1 MKKCP
6 YCGKDIQDEAIKCKH
21 CKKDLKTSNFK
32 DIKSQNYYTESAWK
46 MWRPVVY
53 IFGILVMI
61 ATFFLWY
68 IWLPII
74 LTLILWKKTKFDD
87 KKKIIFT
94 AIIFVVF
101 IALGSITN
109 YIWPKPSIT
118 IIEPQ
123 ENFSVQA
130 NAVTIKGKVDPQNSE
145 IKINNEKVNAENG
158 TFTYE
163 AQLAEY
169 PTEKNQIT
177 VEATNSNGTS
187 STQVI
192 VTRIFTDEEKAESE
206 LKIKATAEA
215 KRQEA
220 LTYLK
225 NFKPNK
231 DFQIFEKAMS
241 NKVTFDWDEF
251 DYYHYYEAKKD
262 EKILYIKVN
271 TSLNS
276 PIPLN
281 AWFIDKDD
289 KIVKSELTREYH
301 FRKYQDYLR
310 GIPGN
315 DNDFEY
321 REWIKF
327 VYWARIPSDLAK
339 NTWYISIGAPKT
351 IDEIPIFSILI
362 LGKLN

>member
-6 YCGKDIQDEAIKCKH
+6 FCAEQILDSAIKCKH
-21 CKKDLKTSNFK
+21 CGNDLNISDSKNSVP
-32 DIKSQNYYTESAWK
+32 NYYTKSAWK

-53 IFGILVMI
+53 IVGILIMI

-74 LTLILWKKTKFDD
+74 LAIILWKKTKYDD
-87 KKKIIFT
+87 KKKLLFT
-94 AIIFVVF
+94 VIIFVAF
-101 IALGSITN
+101 IALVSIIN
-109 YIWPKPSIT
+109 FIWPKPVIT
-118 IIEPQ
+118 IIEPKDD
-123 ENFSVQA
+123 FSVQA
-130 NAVTIKGKVDPQNSE
+130 QTITIKGKVAPQNSE
-145 IKINNEKVNAENG
+145 IKINNEKVNTENG
-158 TFTYE
+158 SFTYE
-163 AQLAEY
+163 AQLADY
-169 PTEKNQIT
+169 PTLKNQIA

-192 VTRIFTDEEKAESE
+192 VTRIFTDEERAESE
-206 LKIKATAEA
+206 AKIKAEAEA
-215 KRQEA
+215 KKQEA

-231 DFQIFEKAMS
+231 DFQIFDSAIT

-251 DYYHYYEAKKD
+251 DMYHYYEAKKD
-262 EKILYIKVN
+262 EKILYVKVN

-276 PIPLN
+276 PVPLN
-281 AWFIDKDD
+281 AWFIDKDG
-289 KIVKSELTREYH
+289 KIVKSELSREYN

-321 REWIKF
+321 REWVKF
-327 VYWARIPSDLAK
+327 AYWTRIPAEFAK
-339 NTWYISIGAPKT
+339 NTWYITIFAPKT
-351 IDEIPIFSILI
+351 LDEIQKFMI